1 MAIVEKDKNSR
12 AKEDDQNRSFVFIN
26 FRVITQSYSL
36 FHCLVVVSSRPGN
49 DQKTCIWWAKTLL
62 IKTKRKQ
69 DKNKWEN
76 KERKKDRTEIKEL
89 EIRQPSW

>member
-12 AKEDDQNRSFVFIN
+12 AKEDDQNPSFVFIN

-49 DQKTCIWWAKTLL
+49 D
-62 IKTKRKQ
+62 
-69 DKNKWEN
+69 
-76 KERKKDRTEIKEL
+76 
-89 EIRQPSW
+89 